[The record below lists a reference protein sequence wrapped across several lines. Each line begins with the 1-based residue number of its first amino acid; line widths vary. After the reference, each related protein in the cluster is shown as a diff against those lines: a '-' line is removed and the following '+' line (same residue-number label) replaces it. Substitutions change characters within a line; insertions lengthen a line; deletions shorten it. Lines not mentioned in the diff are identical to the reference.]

1 MRQNT
6 SFHATVNIC
15 TSMACKAA
23 FVLAVSCVM
32 VGLAVVIPI
41 MITLSSTLVI
51 IFRHNLPISTDTR
64 ILMGINIRAH
74 VYQTL
79 YWDAYLVLLFIFEL
93 AQMFIV
99 TRMSVLAC
107 NC

>member
-1 MRQNT
+1 
-6 SFHATVNIC
+6 
-15 TSMACKAA
+15 MACKAA
-23 FVLAVSCVM
+23 FVLAVSGIM
-32 VGLAVVIPI
+32 ATLAAVILI
-41 MITLSSTLVI
+41 MIALSSTLVI
-51 IFRHNLPISTDTR
+51 IFRHSLPISTDTR
-64 ILMGINIRAH
+64 ILMSINIRAH

-93 AQMFIV
+93 AQMFIE

>member
-1 MRQNT
+1 
-6 SFHATVNIC
+6 
-15 TSMACKAA
+15 
-23 FVLAVSCVM
+23 M
-32 VGLAVVIPI
+32 VTLAVVILI
-41 MITLSSTLVI
+41 MIALPSTLVI
-51 IFRHNLPISTDTR
+51 IFRHSHSLPISTDAR
-64 ILMGINIRAH
+64 ILMSINIRAH

-79 YWDAYLVLLFIFEL
+79 YWDAYLLLLFIFEL